1 MTADVSIIDFNMG
14 NLYSIANAVKVVGYE
29 PEVIAT
35 PKQLAAADMVILP
48 GVGAYR
54 DAMAALH
61 ERGLIDALRNH
72 VAKGRRLLGVCLGM
86 QLLFQHSEENGGVGG
101 LGILA
106 GQVKRFPKVAG
117 FKVPQIQWNRANAAA
132 DSRMFA
138 GLADDPY
145 FYFLH
150 SYYVEPAEANA
161 RITRSGYC
169 DIEYCSAIEVHN
181 VWGAQ
186 FHPEKSGEIGLQ
198 MLKNFLDQGKV
209 NGNR

>member
-1 MTADVSIIDFNMG
+1 MTADVSIIDYDMG
-14 NLYSIANAVKVVGYE
+14 NLYSISNAVKVLGYE

-35 PKQLAAADMVILP
+35 PEQLASANMVILP

-101 LGILA
+101 LAILA
-106 GQVKRFPKVAG
+106 GQVKRFPKVDG

-138 GLADDPY
+138 GLADDSH

-161 RITRSGYC
+161 SITRSDYC
-169 DIEYCSAIEVHN
+169 DIEYCSAIEVNN

-198 MLKNFLDQGKV
+198 MLKNFLDQGEV

>member
-1 MTADVSIIDFNMG
+1 MTADVSIIDYNMG
-14 NLYSIANAVKVVGYE
+14 NLYSISNAVKVLGYE
-29 PEVIAT
+29 PEVIDT
-35 PKQLAAADMVILP
+35 PEQIAAANMIILP

-61 ERGLIDALRNH
+61 ERGLVAALGNH
-72 VAKGRRLLGVCLGM
+72 VAAGKRLMGVCLGM
-86 QLLFQHSEENGGVGG
+86 QLLFQHSEENGGVDG

-106 GQVKRFPKVAG
+106 GQVKRFPKADG
-117 FKVPQIQWNRANAAA
+117 FKVPQIQWNRAHAAA
-132 DSRMFA
+132 GSRMFA
-138 GLADDPY
+138 GLAADPY

-150 SYYVEPAEANA
+150 SYYIEPAETNA
-161 RITRSGYC
+161 TITRSSYC

-186 FHPEKSGEIGLQ
+186 FHPEKSGEIGLL

-209 NGNR
+209 DGNR

>member
-1 MTADVSIIDFNMG
+1 MTADVSIIDYNMG
-14 NLYSIANAVKVVGYE
+14 NLYSISNAVKTLGYE

-35 PKQLAAADMVILP
+35 PEQLASAKMVILP

-54 DAMAALH
+54 DAMAALR
-61 ERGLIDALRNH
+61 ERGLVDALRNY
-72 VAKGRRLLGVCLGM
+72 VASGGRLMGVCLGM
-86 QLLFQHSEENGGVGG
+86 QLLFEHSEENGGVDG

-106 GQVKRFPKVAG
+106 GQVKLFPRVDG
-117 FKVPQIQWNRANAAA
+117 FKVPQIQWNQARAAA

-138 GLADDPY
+138 GLADNPY

-150 SYYVEPAEANA
+150 SYYIEPAESDAI
-161 RITRSGYC
+161 ITRSGYC
-169 DIEYCSAIEVHN
+169 NIEYCSAIEVRN

-186 FHPEKSGEIGLQ
+186 FHPEKSGPIGLQ

-209 NGNR
+209 DGNR

>member
-1 MTADVSIIDFNMG
+1 MTADVSIIDYNMG
-14 NLYSIANAVKVVGYE
+14 NLYSISNAVKVLGYE

-35 PKQLAAADMVILP
+35 PEQLAAANMVILP

-61 ERGLIDALRNH
+61 ERGLIDALRRH
-72 VAKGRRLLGVCLGM
+72 VAKGGRLLGVCLGL
-86 QLLFQHSEENGGVGG
+86 QLLFQHSDENGGVDG

-106 GQVKRFPKVAG
+106 GQVKRFPKIDG

-161 RITRSGYC
+161 RITRSSYC

-209 NGNR
+209 DGNR